1 MYRKIITLVIISLL
15 FSCDKENNE
24 TENHLNQNG
33 SDAKMEIV
41 NAKVY
46 QKYEEALNLQNL
58 NDFAGVIHNDVLDE
72 LNTKENKAQLVGLS
86 EDEVIAKIISDVSTK
101 LNQKYANKGIDLGE
115 TPTVSQMKFIMS
127 DAKNFYSNVI
137 EQSTA
142 FRSLETQKLS
152 KKFFSTIANLSKE
165 KDLNYN
171 RIKTEIESFER
182 EVMENS
188 KLSKTEKD
196 YILQATSI
204 ARNSFY
210 YWGEETIFEKPND
223 PTISQKK
230 GKGKGKG
237 WGGWK
242 WITVGLADVAG
253 FYLGG
258 GVVGSISASFTAY
271 EKYTE
276 HEQLTVPANNY
287 KQLIDELDGEN
298 DFFQQAEETAPK
310 ASQPSTPPVVN
321 PGRLIFK
328 PYGDGFKVIGKTY
341 EEDPAAYDPRN
352 HKSIKELEKDTNG
365 IRKTFDP
372 KILEILKE
380 IDNP

>member
-101 LNQKYANKGIDLGE
+101 LNQKYANKGIDLGK
-115 TPTVSQMKFIMS
+115 TPSVAQIKFIMS
-127 DAKNFYSNVI
+127 DAENLYLNVI
-137 EQSTA
+137 KQSTTL
-142 FRSLETQKLS
+142 RSIETQKVS
-152 KKFFSTIANLSKE
+152 EEFFSNMTNLSKE
-165 KDLNYN
+165 KGLNYE

-182 EVMENS
+182 GIMGNS
-188 KLSKTEKD
+188 KLSKEEKD
-196 YILQATSI
+196 YILQGTSI

-210 YWGEETIFEKPND
+210 YWGKEAVIWEPND

-237 WGGWK
+237 GGFWR
-242 WITVGLADVAG
+242 WFTVALADVAG
-253 FYLGG
+253 YLITENLGTSIVASEYADKFFYKTQKQ
-258 GVVGSISASFTAY
+258 VDNPIKATISDDLFSS
-271 EKYTE
+271 
-276 HEQLTVPANNY
+276 VS
-287 KQLIDELDGEN
+287 DELSPKTPN
-298 DFFQQAEETAPK
+298 KTKEE
-310 ASQPSTPPVVN
+310 PVDLSDEGV
-321 PGRLIFK
+321 LE
-328 PYGDGFKVIGKTY
+328 YEY
-341 EEDPAAYDPRN
+341 EEIDTPKGKMFKIVGKRYDNPAAYDPRR
-352 HKSIKELEKDTNG
+352 KKTLDKALEAKAEGVMLPVDDIG
-365 IRKTFDP
+365 KKP
-372 KILEILKE
+372 
-380 IDNP
+380 